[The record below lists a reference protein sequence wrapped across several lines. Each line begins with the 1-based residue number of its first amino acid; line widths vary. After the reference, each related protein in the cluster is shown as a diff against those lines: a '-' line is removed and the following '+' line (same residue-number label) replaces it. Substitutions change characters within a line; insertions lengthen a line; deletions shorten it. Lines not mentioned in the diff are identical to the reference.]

1 MVAKE
6 YLEKIYDTLSQEQ
19 KLKLALYNDF
29 GEKAQPLFDWLNYS
43 DSNQSDNKP
52 VIDKAKTIYPDG
64 VYYLYKDDSKE
75 LFDYARQNK
84 PQKEVKCIGVKMGE
98 HSIAINLKG
107 LQERTLTKRESNDD
121 YNGYIHECSDAVVD
135 WNGRSNT
142 EHIKHTGINAKLDD
156 DEWIPSVA
164 ELCLIYLNKRS
175 VNSAINLS
183 GEIRLKDGWLWSSTE
198 QSTRY
203 AWGFNFGDGCLSS
216 IAKDSTKL
224 YIYTVTKFI

>member
-1 MVAKE
+1 
-6 YLEKIYDTLSQEQ
+6 
-19 KLKLALYNDF
+19 
-29 GEKAQPLFDWLNYS
+29 
-43 DSNQSDNKP
+43 
-52 VIDKAKTIYPDG
+52 
-64 VYYLYKDDSKE
+64 
-75 LFDYARQNK
+75 
-84 PQKEVKCIGVKMGE
+84 MGE

-164 ELCLIYLNKRS
+164 ELYLIYLNKRS

-216 IAKDSTKL
+216 NAKDSTKL